1 MDPRK
6 VWVVANIDEGKIGK
20 VQLGQ
25 QVDIRVDTLGRTLTG
40 RVDTISPVTAATFSL
55 LPARSSSSNFNK
67 VAQLV
72 PVKITFNEAN
82 LQLIPGSSVGIKI
95 RIR

>member
-1 MDPRK
+1 MDARE

-20 VQLGQ
+20 IQLGQ
-25 QVDIRVDTLGRTLTG
+25 QVDVRVDTLGRTVSGT
-40 RVDTISPVTAATFSL
+40 VDTISPVTAATFSL

-67 VAQLV
+67 VSQLV
-72 PVKITFNEAN
+72 PVKVTFDEAN
-82 LQLIPGSSVGIKI
+82 LRLIPGSSVEVKI